1 VRRTSF
7 ASLYLGIVLLTGTA
21 AGAEERNEIAELKK
35 VVEKQSRQIEKLMG
49 RIERLEAKLAER
61 EERTE
66 KIAERRLPEA
76 ASWVE
81 RINLHGDLRYRHE
94 LIKAE
99 GNDDRNRQRIRARV
113 GLDAKV
119 AETVRVGFQIA
130 TGSDDPVSTNQTL
143 DGGFSSK
150 DVWIDLAYFDW
161 HPVSLSGLHV
171 LGGKMKNPFY
181 RPGKTELI
189 WDGDLRPEGVA
200 ARYAKT
206 LDNWDFF
213 TNLGCFWVEE
223 RSSDAD
229 TGLFGAQAG
238 VKYSFPF
245 LGDKGHVLIGGSY
258 YDYGSTKGKAP
269 IYDPDDPFGNSLDA
283 GGNYRF
289 DYNLV
294 ESFVEFGFRFHD
306 IPVSLFGDY
315 VVNTACGVREGR
327 GWLAGL
333 TVGKCKVPN
342 SWAFRYNYRDIEAD
356 AVLGAFT
363 DSDFIGGGTDGRGH
377 EIGFDYQIAKHWRA
391 GVTYFHNERKLSS
404 GEKGYQRL
412 QLDLIFKF

>member
-1 VRRTSF
+1 
-7 ASLYLGIVLLTGTA
+7 LYLGIVLLTRTA
-21 AGAEERNEIAELKK
+21 AGAEQQGETTELKK
-35 VVEKQSRQIEKLMG
+35 VVEKQNQQ
-49 RIERLEAKLAER
+49 IERLMDRIDTLEAELAKQEKHT
-61 EERTE
+61 EE
-66 KIAERRLPEA
+66 IAEARPPKT

-81 RINLHGDLRYRHE
+81 RIKLHGDLRYRHE

-99 GNDDRNRQRIRARV
+99 GNDDRNRHRIRARV
-113 GLDAKV
+113 GFDAKV
-119 AETVRVGFQIA
+119 TDTIDIGFQIA

-150 DVWIDLAYFDW
+150 DVWVDLAYFDW
-161 HPVSLSGLHV
+161 HPENVSGLH
-171 LGGKMKNPFY
+171 LIGGKMKNPFY

-200 ARYAKT
+200 AKYSKS

-213 TNLGCFWVEE
+213 TNLGGFWVEE
-223 RSSDAD
+223 RSPGAG

-245 LGDKGHVLIGGSY
+245 LGKKGHILIGGSY
-258 YDYGSTKGKAP
+258 YDYGNTKGKSP
-269 IYDPDDPFGNSLDA
+269 LYDPADAFGNSVDA

-289 DYNLV
+289 DYDLV
-294 ESFVEFGFRFHD
+294 ESFAEFSFKVSD
-306 IPVSLFGDY
+306 IPVSLFGNY
-315 VVNTACGVREGR
+315 VMNMASGAKEDR

-333 TVGKCKVPN
+333 TVGKCKVPH

-356 AVLGAFT
+356 AVLGVFT

-377 EIGFDYQIAKHWRA
+377 EIGFEYQIAKHCKA
-391 GVTYFHNERKLSS
+391 GVSYFYTKREISS

-412 QLDLIFKF
+412 QLDLVFKF